1 MGRPLGRT
9 GDEPANRMKPFTM
22 LSALIFLV
30 VAAAHAYR
38 VYAGWTIAAGPYD
51 IPMWVSYL
59 GIAVPLI
66 LAIMLF
72 REAGR

>member
-1 MGRPLGRT
+1 
-9 GDEPANRMKPFTM
+9 MKPFTM
-22 LSALIFLV
+22 LAALLFLL

-38 VYAGWTIAAGPYD
+38 VYAGWAIVAGPYD

-66 LAIMLF
+66 LAVMLF
-72 REAGR
+72 REASR